1 MRQIQHFRGG
11 PDKILH
17 IETEGCKV
25 NVIIG
30 THDLSNEVFTTV
42 EILPAEP
49 DDDGRNWMTIG
60 PTAVLV
66 VPATGSD
73 PDSWLFRDLAAAN
86 PTPHQNGSSS

>member
-1 MRQIQHFRGG
+1 MRRIEHFADG

-25 NVIIG
+25 NIIIG
-30 THDLSNEVFTTV
+30 THDLSGEDFTTV

-49 DDDGRNWMTIG
+49 DDDGRIWTTIG

-66 VPATGSD
+66 VPAVV
-73 PDSWLFRDLAAAN
+73 PDAPALDSLDL
-86 PTPHQNGSSS
+86 SSTAQQ

>member
-1 MRQIQHFRGG
+1 MRQIQHFKDG

-25 NVIIG
+25 NIIIG
-30 THDLSNEVFTTV
+30 THDLSKEEFTTV

-49 DDDGRNWMTIG
+49 DDDGRNWTTIG

-66 VPATGSD
+66 VPATGTD
-73 PDSWLFRDLAAAN
+73 PTAGSSMISPPPN
-86 PTPHQNGSSS
+86 PTITPRQ